1 VQNVQ
6 GREQVGVPPGRLDGF
21 SRHGQNILKAL
32 FRGRYDENFEVVT
45 LPGPSKETLRE
56 EQLERAELAVHCLQG
71 VCPQVDLEEAALHPP
86 ARVMELKVAVRQE
99 RQPTAAGAILDPKL
113 PGAEVA
119 VGDPGTKGDRPWAKQ
134 RQDVGPDRRNGQAV
148 FDEKLARA
156 VQAPTVGR
164 RVVGARSL
172 VEKAQAALGERIKER
187 TPSTDDAGDGAL
199 NPLDEPPEPE
209 LVETVVGA
217 GGGPLVRASGG
228 KEGKIDQIE
237 G

>member
-1 VQNVQ
+1 
-6 GREQVGVPPGRLDGF
+6 
-21 SRHGQNILKAL
+21 
-32 FRGRYDENFEVVT
+32 
-45 LPGPSKETLRE
+45 
-56 EQLERAELAVHCLQG
+56 

-86 ARVMELKVAVRQE
+86 ARVVELKVAVRQE
-99 RQPTAAGAILDPKL
+99 GQPTAAGAILDPKL

-119 VGDPGTKGDRPWAKQ
+119 LGDPSTKGDRPWAKQ

-172 VEKAQAALGERIKER
+172 VEKAQTALGERIKER
-187 TPSTDDAGDGAL
+187 TPSTNDPRDGAL
-199 NPLDEPPEPE
+199 NPLDDPPEPE

-217 GGGPLVRASGG
+217 GGGSLVRASGG

-237 G
+237 GEVPVEVNGSEDLPIPRGQEDGDPIVKIVVRGDKANEVIAKDHVVTSGIQQLLPSRESGGGGEIGHAGA